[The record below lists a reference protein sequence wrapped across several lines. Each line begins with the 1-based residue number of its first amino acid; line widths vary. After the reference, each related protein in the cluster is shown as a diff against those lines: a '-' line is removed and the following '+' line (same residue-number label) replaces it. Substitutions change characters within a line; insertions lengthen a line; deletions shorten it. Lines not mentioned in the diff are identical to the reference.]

1 MTPIQC
7 KMARTATGLSVRKLG
22 EITGLSF
29 TTINRYE
36 NTGKATVTTVEKV
49 RNALEAAGVE
59 FIPENGGGAGVRLK
73 K

>member
-1 MTPIQC
+1 
-7 KMARTATGLSVRKLG
+7 MARTATGLSVRKLG
-22 EITGLSF
+22 EITGLAF

-36 NTGKATVTTVEKV
+36 NTGKATVTTVEIIRK
-49 RNALEAAGVE
+49 ALEVAGAE

>member
-1 MTPIQC
+1 LTPIQC

-22 EITGLSF
+22 EITGLAF

-36 NTGKATVTTVEKV
+36 NTGKATVTTVEIIRK
-49 RNALEAAGVE
+49 ALEAAGAE
-59 FIPENGGGAGVRLK
+59 FIPENGGGVGVRLK